1 MGNSNWSDERFIAN
15 RKYKALCMIMTPN
28 GIVKEGTVLT
38 AEEWKDVLVFGIGH
52 DFDGMFELINE
63 PKELPK
69 LFKKTTTGAIQE
81 WTVSVD
87 IIDGVP
93 TIINNYGQVDG
104 KIQESKEQVLSGKN
118 TGRANATTA
127 LEQAEAQAKSRWEK
141 QLKKGYVQNIE
152 DAQAGKTDDVIEGG
166 IFPILAHKFWE
177 QGHKIKFPA
186 LAQPKLD
193 GHRCTSQNINGEI
206 TLWSRT
212 RKPIK
217 SCPHIIKAIAEN
229 CLLQRLDGELYNH
242 EYKENFEDLTSLI
255 TPDEPQEGHE
265 NIQYHVYDTPI
276 PNMTNFERNKVL
288 QTSKS
293 LFEGTPIHIV
303 ETRVVNSQEELMQAY
318 EDFMEMGY
326 EGAIVRNMDGMYV
339 NKRSYDL
346 QKVKVFD
353 DDEFRIVD
361 IKVGTKG
368 TMAGKAVFI
377 CERTREDQ
385 QLPAGVTFDC
395 KLKGK
400 LDDLKLY
407 ADDKSKVIG
416 KIVTVQYQGY
426 TRKNKK
432 PRFPVALRF
441 RVEL

>member
-1 MGNSNWSDERFIAN
+1 M
-15 RKYKALCMIMTPN
+15 
-28 GIVKEGTVLT
+28 KE
-38 AEEWKDVLVFGIGH
+38 F
-52 DFDGMFELINE
+52 
-63 PKELPK
+63 PK
-69 LFKKTTTGAIQE
+69 LFKKTSTGAIQE
-81 WTVSVD
+81 WQVSVEELN
-87 IIDGVP
+87 GVA
-93 TIINNYGQVDG
+93 TIINYYGQVDG
-104 KIQESKEQVLSGKN
+104 KIQESREQVLEGKN

-166 IFPILAHKFWE
+166 IFPILAHKFHE

-193 GHRCTSQNINGEI
+193 GHRCTSQYDVGVV
-206 TLWSRT
+206 TMWSRT
-212 RKPIK
+212 RKPILTI
-217 SCPHIIKAIAEN
+217 PHIINTLEN
-229 CLLQRLDGELYNH
+229 CGLADRFDGELYNH

-255 TPDEPQEGHE
+255 TPDEPQEGYE
-265 NIQYHVYDTPI
+265 NIQYHVYDLAL
-276 PNMTNFERNKVL
+276 PNLTNYDRYLLLESWRS
-288 QTSKS
+288 Q
-293 LFEGTPIHIV
+293 FEGSPVHIV
-303 ETRVVNSQEELMQAY
+303 ETRIVNSKEELMQAY

-326 EGAIVRNMDGMYV
+326 EGAIVRNFDGMYV

-400 LDDLKLY
+400 MDDLKLY
-407 ADDKSKVIG
+407 ADDKSLVIG
-416 KIVTVQYQGY
+416 RIVTVQYQGY